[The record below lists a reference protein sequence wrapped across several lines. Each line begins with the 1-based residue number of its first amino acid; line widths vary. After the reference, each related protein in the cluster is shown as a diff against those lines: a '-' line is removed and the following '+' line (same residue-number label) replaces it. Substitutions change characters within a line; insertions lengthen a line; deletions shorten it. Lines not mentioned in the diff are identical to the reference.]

1 MVWPVYYIFSDF
13 TLQMGTCRCDLHV
26 NVPLPG
32 CIMPTT
38 LLEFIICLYIVMFH
52 ANDSSL
58 ELASRIQHAHY
69 KNIVGNKYLT
79 NTDLVQKYY
88 HHTKGPKIG
97 GVWRRE
103 CYPAMMPNSTGARYL
118 DAPLPQLPHLPH
130 DQVPCDEAL
139 LKTKNWRDW
148 WFDTREMGHI
158 WWWYMCFARKDHDS
172 MNITTKRE
180 MSVIAELLWI
190 ITQSPGGTINQFDP
204 ILPIWQFLANCPLG
218 LVNLRFVFTAEAFPK
233 TA

>member
-1 MVWPVYYIFSDF
+1 MACVCFLPDF

-97 GVWRRE
+97 G
-103 CYPAMMPNSTGARYL
+103 
-118 DAPLPQLPHLPH
+118 DAPLPQLPHG
-130 DQVPCDEAL
+130 QVPCDEAL
-139 LKTKNWRDW
+139 LKTKRY
-148 WFDTREMGHI
+148 GS
-158 WWWYMCFARKDHDS
+158 YMVMVHFCCRKDHGYHNQTWDFS
-172 MNITTKRE
+172 NSRAALNRHTITWWHYQSLWPASRRQNITNLTV
-180 MSVIAELLWI
+180 SGTLSFGVG
-190 ITQSPGGTINQFDP
+190 QS
-204 ILPIWQFLANCPLG
+204 
-218 LVNLRFVFTAEAFPK
+218 
-233 TA
+233 